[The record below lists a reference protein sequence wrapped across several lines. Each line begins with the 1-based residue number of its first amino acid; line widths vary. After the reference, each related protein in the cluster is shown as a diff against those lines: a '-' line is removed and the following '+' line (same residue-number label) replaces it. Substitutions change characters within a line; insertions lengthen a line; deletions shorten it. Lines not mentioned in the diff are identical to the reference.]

1 MSLYNTNPHTYLLSL
16 RKHLGTILYNKNY
29 ISSQDINTNVI
40 TNIIYHEKTRIV
52 ITFKELLIYD
62 DQNECLKRFYFLK
75 ESPHKLKNLFEFYE
89 TNSKIFPNYCPLPES
104 KYLFKN
110 IKKKQKIL
118 DNIEMEEN
126 QEHNNNNNSNNNSS
140 QMYNNHNNIKQRDVF
155 TSYIMYSLLSCD
167 NLSSSLLS
175 HTHNSS
181 SVLKLI
187 NEIQTNECVDN
198 NNSKCKYKYNVGGNC
213 KRGNSS
219 KHHKK
224 FIKDN
229 NCITA
234 KGEGCVVYKN
244 EGNNCMNANCN
255 NGNKKNDNCNSNNN
269 GRGVIGVNSKNS
281 KKVID
286 SGNIMLSKNNVNV
299 NYESADKSTPMRK
312 VINQRIKVLETK
324 SKTSNH
330 VVVSSSTSKSKK
342 FNNNNH
348 KNINTN
354 TNIYIQRFN
363 PHLHSKHSPSQKVQ
377 ISLCNITTSKS
388 KSKSKSKSNSKPK
401 GTLPL
406 SEQNNIKLSTHNTKY
421 SNRIII
427 KKQTITTSQSKN
439 KEAKSMP
446 KLSYKER
453 LNSLN
458 KLSKNAITIESKRI
472 TSPQATISSNII
484 KFKQKTPDNPQFKQ
498 TQINEPSHNQLQQGT
513 KVQTIIK
520 TTLSKNT
527 NNSNSSN
534 ALNSNTKSTTSKKSN
549 IKTKYTNYNA
559 NIVKEKKIPSLHISF
574 SKHYSSTGNKSKSKS
589 KSPND
594 NNEYKHI
601 QKQSKVTGSKCFN
614 NNNNMNSNNIN
625 SNNQIKN
632 SCLIKQNNLRTL
644 IHKDILTNS
653 EDGRLTERLSNHKS
667 INLIK
672 TTFATIS
679 SKSKQHNKISNNTK
693 HQLNTHKKITSSDEC
708 NFNQHQPKTAR
719 VPSYK
724 KNNNNNKQTQIQQR
738 TINNNNNTNS
748 QQRVFS
754 ASNKK
759 NEKVVT
765 QVNSTTT
772 STTITKRVQTSR
784 GNSSNNNTK
793 NTLYVNSNNNTNTNS
808 TMKKKQIVKK
818 INNFNEI
825 VNSISSNINPISR
838 STNIFISP
846 RNINTNKSINLKRK

>member
-1 MSLYNTNPHTYLLSL
+1 MSLYNTNPHNFLLSL
-16 RKHLGTILYNKNY
+16 HKRLGKVLYNKNF
-29 ISSQDINTNVI
+29 ISSQDLNTNVI

-75 ESPHKLKNLFEFYE
+75 ESPYKLKNLFEFYE

-140 QMYNNHNNIKQRDVF
+140 QMYNHDNNKQRDVF

-167 NLSSSLLS
+167 NLSSS

-198 NNSKCKYKYNVGGNC
+198 NNCVVYESKCKYNIGVNS

-229 NCITA
+229 NYLV
-234 KGEGCVVYKN
+234 KGEGCVVN
-244 EGNNCMNANCN
+244 RNGGNNCNNVNCN
-255 NGNKKNDNCNSNNN
+255 SSIKKNDTCSHA
-269 GRGVIGVNSKNS
+269 RGVLVANSKNI

-286 SGNIMLSKNNVNV
+286 SGNIINKNNTNNINV
-299 NYESADKSTPMRK
+299 NYESADKGTPMRK
-312 VINQRIKVLETK
+312 VINQRIKILETK

-342 FNNNNH
+342 VNNNNT

-354 TNIYIQRFN
+354 IHIQRFN

-406 SEQNNIKLSTHNTKY
+406 SEQNNIKLSTHNAKY

-427 KKQTITTSQSKN
+427 KKQTITTSQSKS

-498 TQINEPSHNQLQQGT
+498 TQVNEPSHHQQGT

-594 NNEYKHI
+594 NNEHKHI

-614 NNNNMNSNNIN
+614 NNNNLNSNNN
-625 SNNQIKN
+625 NNQIKN

-693 HQLNTHKKITSSDEC
+693 HHLNTHKKITSSDEC

-724 KNNNNNKQTQIQQR
+724 KNNNNKQTQIQQR
-738 TINNNNNTNS
+738 TINNNTSS

-759 NEKVVT
+759 NEKVT

-793 NTLYVNSNNNTNTNS
+793 NTLYVNSNTNTNTNS

-825 VNSISSNINPISR
+825 VNSISTNINPRSR
-838 STNIFISP
+838 STNMFISP
-846 RNINTNKSINLKRK
+846 RSINTNKSINLKRK